1 MYRTGTN
8 RLRKN
13 GGPPQAREERILK
26 LFSFLTFHFVC
37 GLGIILY
44 LVFLCFFRI
53 YLFVEGGVKANLF
66 PILLLP
72 MGWAWWQEG
81 IVKKYWEVRQEF

>member
-37 GLGIILY
+37 GLGIIL
-44 LVFLCFFRI
+44 FRI

-66 PILLLP
+66 PILLPP
-72 MGWAWWQEG
+72 MGWAWWQGG
-81 IVKKYWEVRQEF
+81 IVKRYWEVRQGF